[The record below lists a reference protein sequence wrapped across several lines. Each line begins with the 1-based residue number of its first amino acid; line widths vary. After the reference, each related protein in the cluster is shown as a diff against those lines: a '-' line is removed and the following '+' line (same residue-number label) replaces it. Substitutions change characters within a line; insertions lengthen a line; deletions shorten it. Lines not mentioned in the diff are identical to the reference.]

1 MGDKKHIEK
10 KEKKKK
16 KKKKN
21 ELDTGFVNTSN
32 LDIDEES
39 KCIER
44 NTYRDISNNKT
55 LNNIDSIHADSI
67 ISDTKDLITNSS
79 TSNLTNV
86 AINDEDEESNTLCY
100 CTDSYDNFLST
111 NKYKLTNIKTSEIFE
126 NNFLVNKNDKYSVD
140 NQEPCDMKE
149 RENYELKGFN
159 NSTKILEDIEKFK
172 KKKKEMDKNMF
183 NIENKTDTK
192 ETINLNNDNLKSPTN
207 IEEKET
213 VSYKLKKKKKIDKY
227 NISVEEKDKHMK
239 KYMLRLEEQYKKKKE
254 EDLKNEI
261 NEKKEEIKNLQEK
274 DSRFINYLKNPRLN
288 LSKNDDLNDYLCIY
302 PLTIYFTD
310 VMVDSTQTE
319 DLVITNKS
327 NTLLHIIIV
336 PPSMK
341 CFFIKDIIN
350 MYNKSE
356 ESSKNTLNHQIAP
369 GHSIKIKLG
378 YNVLTLNHLRD
389 NIKILSEAGSQEIQI
404 KVFQSPPKL
413 EFPKTI
419 NFGPIRSNEK
429 KNKSFTIKN
438 KGNDVNILII
448 PKNLFEFYEKKKNI
462 EKEENILNLLTNK
475 KNDNESIIEIK
486 ENNESYY
493 MYNNIKSRSYNFLF
507 LYKKLVSNFDNLYF
521 ENVLQDI
528 YYFNLK
534 SSEEKSV
541 IFFFKSGKIGAYEK
555 KYYIIPDIDSDFS
568 ELKDREK
575 YNFINYNGWNIFQ
588 FRIKVIVEPI
598 LLNLVRIN
606 KRIARDLYECR
617 FSKYLE
623 NQQKDKLDYFFY
635 SNSGNS
641 YKFSDIQVNSG
652 YNFTELEVVNNGL
665 IDLNISCYIYV
676 NENPESKKIVLEK
689 KNKGTYYY
697 EEFFDPAF
705 ADSLY
710 ENRSK
715 MRYNMESGKIKVDK
729 KDKNSEKKKKKK
741 NKKKCLCPIYI
752 YPQNF
757 VLSYKKP
764 KKIYIVFKPKDK
776 HKNYKNYHFV
786 MIIKNICKGSDVNI
800 ENLLEIDKKQEEKE
814 INGFP
819 LVCVRENKI
828 IDNKKWNE
836 LFGNNFSRYEYS
848 SSSLC
853 KSYSSYSEINEEMI
867 KKKQKKNQKI
877 FNKKN
882 KTTNF
887 IGMYIN
893 IYANIIEP
901 SINIKS
907 EKLSK
912 CFMLNPLFLYKTSF
926 TIKNQNDFYISYLFE
941 NVIKL
946 SDSSRCN
953 IKVCSNEIVKDLQ
966 KDPQNAL
973 LEYKEEEKIVSS
985 SEKMENKQRDED
997 SYKNDEDAQ
1006 RLSSVSGFIENGIC
1020 YYDYY
1025 AVLNE
1030 IKLINE
1036 KKKNIKYIKKNVI
1049 RKKTNKD
1056 NSNTTNRNETSND
1069 KPFDCKQ
1076 NLVFNDGDEIANKKC
1091 VKSDMNNKKEDT
1103 ITLGEK
1109 EDLYYNLNKKFIK
1122 YFYNKGNNDNVQVYV
1137 LIKNVVSPKQIDI
1150 MNKLEVEKKLR
1161 YKERR
1166 KIREQNLYRDEK
1178 IKDRNENHLKTKN
1191 EGYYLLPHEKRKI
1204 VLYFLVNKYGYHKI
1218 NINMSFYMGNY
1229 NIKKEIKCSILTKSK
1244 GISINQTDFVFEN
1257 SYSHYGFCNIVK
1269 INNLDKDLKL
1279 IRLEDLYKNKSISN
1293 TDDKSNKDNDISNNN
1308 KYGFITLYTFYCNV
1322 FNSVKKVNK
1331 NELIKKSDLIYN
1343 FKNSF
1348 YKIID
1353 EKMDKNGI
1361 KKENDFY
1368 NCNKCKC
1375 LFKYNSCIDYLSDI
1389 FSDFSKEFN
1398 IFYNYLNG
1406 EKYIIHNMEK
1416 YKSINLEDNDEKI
1429 SLNTN
1434 EFNKNFKQIYKHH
1447 EYKYIYIHDDKIN
1460 FKDNLIVYPSNLLLL
1475 PLRETF
1481 FVFFFFFSHAN
1492 SISFPLRVKWDSFCK
1507 EIFMKGT
1514 SKNHNIKITYDKK
1527 YQDKNNYM
1535 KNEIIKEKDTKE
1547 NEENDKER
1555 KDNYIGICSDIF
1567 YVNFENLNELNI
1579 GYELSETET
1588 GNFEYNYY
1596 KKKYILINN
1605 CNPKLNYY
1613 YKNFDSFIKVNK
1625 LENKLK
1631 NKLSKYY
1638 LIKGEENNKDKTKAV
1653 TTEAETV
1660 EGEHNVL
1667 NTNKEN
1673 ALDAIHA
1680 CIITEDDILNK
1691 IGGKKTKRHGF
1702 RLLVFHNNNITK
1714 DENFIKL
1721 KFSINFKYFNY
1732 CKIIKLRSHF
1742 FVHTFDFILINE
1754 KDLLLSLFD
1763 YMKNTIC
1770 VSKGELLGDVNNNSE
1785 IDRFNGCQ
1793 EIEKTKGNKE
1803 SSKGRKIDSSV
1814 DGLNICKADKTNEKE
1829 SNIKN
1834 GEREQIDVFVNKLID
1849 DLSLIKIKEHDKS
1862 KAKIKR
1868 YMEEINNFFNL
1879 NIDENMFD
1887 KFENYIDEIR
1897 HDFDSN
1903 IESCIET
1910 NESLRN
1916 EEEEKNIDKNEGC
1929 YEIFNDPDRN
1939 SSKLIMGKIDK
1950 FIWVHKL
1957 LNRLNNKLDYDLVD
1971 FVKKRNNELFY
1982 NYDQEDDISRSEE
1995 NDIVIKNTK
2004 ERNKNKP
2011 GTHLLKNYCY
2021 NLNNENDVIYII
2033 INNKNK
2039 VDLNLNVNCSGS
2051 INDNLKNIFNR
2062 CINNL
2067 IMKKEWQ
2074 GLADFLKESNL
2085 EKNKYK
2091 KKCNVEN
2098 IIYGN
2103 YNKLK
2108 HLNNKYKMK
2117 NEEHYY
2123 NFLNNILNE
2132 KSEYC
2137 LMLKNNLFLD
2147 FVLFK
2152 DTVCSMKSA
2161 FIKIYLYSD
2170 NINMYRDKIFINL
2183 SKSEQ
2188 ICNMSIKSEIKSL
2201 HLLNPY
2207 KVAKNGDKC
2216 IFINS
2221 IYIDKGILKNYK
2233 VLEKNER
2240 NENICKCFEEILKP
2254 YEVILLN
2261 SSNFRKNIICT
2272 FSDISDVLLNISDNK
2287 NIYISEHDDLKNDE
2301 NKKIDTFLK
2310 GTPKSNEQCS
2320 NSLNELFFRNKN
2332 DIEIAKNSLC
2342 STSDGKTANS
2352 ENDIKIDCSNICIDK
2367 KAKKYIK
2374 ICLENILHKEGNHVY
2389 KFDCNYKYIDDID
2402 TKSKINTE
2410 SSLKAL
2416 SEHLIKSLY
2425 LTFYLYVNIEKPKM
2439 ELLWGNKISHD
2450 KTIKFDFKYFNKKAY
2465 KKINKMYTD
2474 QLINDILYEDINE
2487 INGYFDETFSQKK
2500 SLNIY
2505 FINMKDIN
2513 FYSYIYTKLFFEI
2526 KKIYIDSEEFDH
2538 TNTRIYH
2545 IKRKSKIC
2553 IKLEIDE
2560 VKFKKEIKNKINSK
2574 KGKKHVY
2581 EDYLIFQYLTSEEH
2595 EKFIIECNYIVPFL
2609 IMKENKYI
2617 FHEFN
2622 NLRKENQIIENCKE
2636 LNDVIN
2642 NISDKVKENRITYN
2656 DIEIKDNTYYI
2667 YIKFSELKLYK
2678 FCLFLFNTTQIPIT
2692 WTIKEE
2698 EDYIEQNYHLSK
2710 NSLNGIFHFSKTKN
2724 ALFGKT
2730 YGACNTDY
2738 EKEEKRT
2745 NPFLFPNYIIVTF
2758 APIMEKDI
2766 TKKYFIDIGNGYKIY
2781 FYLKGIYVPKNGD

>member
-1 MGDKKHIEK
+1 MGDKKRIEK
-10 KEKKKK
+10 KEKKK

-32 LDIDEES
+32 LDVDEEAQN
-39 KCIER
+39 IER
-44 NTYRDISNNKT
+44 NTNRDISNNKT
-55 LNNIDSIHADSI
+55 LHNIDLIHADSI
-67 ISDTKDLITNSS
+67 IGDTKDGIKNSS
-79 TSNLTNV
+79 TSKTKSNLTNI
-86 AINDEDEESNTLCY
+86 AIKDEDEKSNTLCHS
-100 CTDSYDNFLST
+100 TDDYDNFLST

-126 NNFLVNKNDKYSVD
+126 KSFLVNENDNYSVG
-140 NQEPCDMKE
+140 NQRSSDIEG
-149 RENYELKGFN
+149 RENDELKGFN

-172 KKKKEMDKNMF
+172 NKKKEMDKEIF
-183 NIENKTDTK
+183 NIENKTYAK
-192 ETINLNNDNLKSPTN
+192 ETIILNNDNEKSPTN

-227 NISVEEKDKHMK
+227 NISAEEKDKLMK
-239 KYMLRLEEQYKKKKE
+239 KYMVRLEEQYKKKKE
-254 EDLKNEI
+254 DDLKNDI
-261 NEKKEEIKNLQEK
+261 NEKKEEIKNWQEK
-274 DSRFINYLKNPRLN
+274 DNRFINYLKNPRLN
-288 LSKNDDLNDYLCIY
+288 LSRNEDLNDYLCID

-310 VMVDSTQTE
+310 VMVDSTRTE
-319 DLVITNKS
+319 DLLITNKS

-350 MYNKSE
+350 VYNKSE

-369 GHSIKIKLG
+369 GHSIKIKVC

-404 KVFQSPPKL
+404 KVFRSPPKL

-419 NFGPIRSNEK
+419 NFGPIRPNEK
-429 KNKSFTIKN
+429 KNKLFTIKN
-438 KGNDVNILII
+438 KGNDVNVLIL
-448 PKNLFEFYEKKKNI
+448 PKSLFEFYEKKKNI

-475 KNDNESIIEIK
+475 KNDNDPIIEIK

-493 MYNNIKSRSYNFLF
+493 MYNNIRSCSYNFLF

-521 ENVLQDI
+521 ENVLQDL

-541 IFFFKSGKIGAYEK
+541 NFFFKSGKIGAYEK
-555 KYYIIPDIDSDFS
+555 KYYIIPDIDSEFS
-568 ELKDREK
+568 ELEDREK
-575 YNFINYNGWNIFQ
+575 YNFITYKGWNIFQ
-588 FRIKVIVEPI
+588 FCVKVIVEPI

-606 KRIARDLYECR
+606 KRIARDLYEYQL
-617 FSKYLE
+617 SKCLE

-635 SNSGNS
+635 SNAGNS

-676 NENPESKKIVLEK
+676 NENPESNKIVLEK

-697 EEFFDPAF
+697 EEFFDPEF

-715 MRYNMESGKIKVDK
+715 MKYYKEQRKIKVDK
-729 KDKNSEKKKKKK
+729 NSEKRKKKR
-741 NKKKCLCPIYI
+741 NKKKRLCPIYI
-752 YPQNF
+752 YPKSF

-764 KKIYIVFKPKDK
+764 KKIYIIFKPKDK

-786 MIIKNICKGSDVNI
+786 LVIKNVCKGSDVNI
-800 ENLLEIDKKQEEKE
+800 ENLLEIDKKQVEKE
-814 INGFP
+814 NNGFP

-836 LFGNNFSRYEYS
+836 QFGNNFSRYEYS

-853 KSYSSYSEINEEMI
+853 KSYSSCSEINEEAI
-867 KKKQKKNQKI
+867 KKKQKKKQKI

-912 CFMLNPLFLYKTSF
+912 CFMLNPLFLYKSSF
-926 TIKNQNDFYISYLFE
+926 TIKNQNDFYINYRFE

-946 SDSSRCN
+946 NDSSKCD

-966 KDPQNAL
+966 KNAQNEL
-973 LEYKEEEKIVSS
+973 LGCKEEEKIASS
-985 SEKMENKQRDED
+985 SEKMEDKQRDGD
-997 SYKNDEDAQ
+997 SYKNGEDAQ
-1006 RLSSVSGFIENGIC
+1006 RLSMISDCIERGIS

-1030 IKLINE
+1030 IKSINE
-1036 KKKNIKYIKKNVI
+1036 KKKNRKYIKKNII

-1056 NSNTTNRNETSND
+1056 NSNRNEINND
-1069 KPFDCKQ
+1069 NPFYCKQ
-1076 NLVFNDGDEIANKKC
+1076 NLVLNDGDQMENSKC
-1091 VKSDMNNKKEDT
+1091 VKNDMHNKKEDAT
-1103 ITLGEK
+1103 SLGEK
-1109 EDLYYNLNKKFIK
+1109 EDFYYNLNKSFIK
-1122 YFYNKGNNDNVQVYV
+1122 YFYNKGDNDSVQVYV
-1137 LIKNVVSPKQIDI
+1137 LIKNVVSKKQIDI
-1150 MNKLEVEKKLR
+1150 MNKLEGEQKLR

-1166 KIREQNLYRDEK
+1166 EIGEQNLYINEK
-1178 IKDRNENHLKTKN
+1178 IKDRNGNYLKTKH
-1191 EGYYLLPHEKRKI
+1191 EGYYLLPHEKKKI

-1218 NINMSFYMGNY
+1218 NTNMTFYMGNY
-1229 NIKKEIKCSILTKSK
+1229 KIKKEIKCSILTKRR
-1244 GISINQTDFVFEN
+1244 GISINQTDFAFEN

-1293 TDDKSNKDNDISNNN
+1293 IDDKNNKDNNSSNNN
-1308 KYGFITLYTFYCNV
+1308 KYGFITLYIFYRNV
-1322 FNSVKKVNK
+1322 FNSMKKVKK
-1331 NELIKKSDLIYN
+1331 NEIIKKSDLIYN
-1343 FKNSF
+1343 FKDGF
-1348 YKIID
+1348 HKIID
-1353 EKMDKNGI
+1353 EKMDKNNI

-1375 LFKYNSCIDYLSDI
+1375 LFKYDNCIDYLSNI

-1398 IFYNYLNG
+1398 IFFNYLNG

-1416 YKSINLEDNDEKI
+1416 YKSVKLEDNDEKM

-1434 EFNKNFKQIYKHH
+1434 DVNQNFKQIYKHH
-1447 EYKYIYIHDDKIN
+1447 EYKYVYIHDDKIY
-1460 FKDNLIVYPSNLLLL
+1460 FKENLIVYPSNLLLL

-1492 SISFPLRVKWDSFCK
+1492 SISLPLKVKWDSFC
-1507 EIFMKGT
+1507 EDIFMEGT

-1527 YQDKNNYM
+1527 YQDKTDFMND
-1535 KNEIIKEKDTKE
+1535 EIIKEKDME
-1547 NEENDKER
+1547 GNEENYKEM

-1567 YVNFENLNELNI
+1567 YVNLENLNELNI
-1579 GYELSETET
+1579 WYELSETET
-1588 GNFEYNYY
+1588 GSFEYNYH

-1605 CNPKLNYY
+1605 CKPKLNYY
-1613 YKNFDSFIKVNK
+1613 YKDFDSFIKVNK
-1625 LENKLK
+1625 LENTLK
-1631 NKLSKYY
+1631 NKLSKCY
-1638 LIKGEENNKDKTKAV
+1638 LIKSEKNNKDKNNARV
-1653 TTEAETV
+1653 SELETV
-1660 EGEHNVL
+1660 EGDPNVL

-1673 ALDAIHA
+1673 TLDAIHA
-1680 CIITEDDILNK
+1680 CIITEDNILNK
-1691 IGGKKTKRHGF
+1691 IDGKQTKRHGF
-1702 RLLVFHNNNITK
+1702 RLLIFHDNNITK

-1721 KFSINFKYFNY
+1721 KFSINLKYFNY
-1732 CKIIKLRSHF
+1732 CKIIKFRSYF

-1754 KDLLLSLFD
+1754 NNLLLSLFD
-1763 YMKNTIC
+1763 YMQNAIC
-1770 VSKGELLGDVNNNSE
+1770 VSKGESLGDANNNSE
-1785 IDRFNGCQ
+1785 IDEFNGCQ
-1793 EIEKTKGNKE
+1793 EIEQMKENKGV
-1803 SSKGRKIDSSV
+1803 SKGRKLDSSMN
-1814 DGLNICKADKTNEKE
+1814 GLNICKADKKNTKGP
-1829 SNIKN
+1829 NIKN
-1834 GEREQIDVFVNKLID
+1834 GEGEQIDVFVNKLID
-1849 DLSLIKIKEHDKS
+1849 DLSLIKIKDHDKS
-1862 KAKIKR
+1862 KAKEKGN
-1868 YMEEINNFFNL
+1868 MEEINDFFNL
-1879 NIDENMFD
+1879 DIDKNMLD
-1887 KFENYIDEIR
+1887 KLQNYIDEIR
-1897 HDFDSN
+1897 HDFDGN
-1903 IESCIET
+1903 IESC
-1910 NESLRN
+1910 S
-1916 EEEEKNIDKNEGC
+1916 EKNENIRNKEQGEKDSDKNEGC
-1929 YEIFNDPDRN
+1929 NENFNDADKNPN
-1939 SSKLIMGKIDK
+1939 KLIIERIDK

-1971 FVKKRNNELFY
+1971 FVKKKNKGLFY
-1982 NYDQEDDISRSEE
+1982 NYEQEDDILR
-1995 NDIVIKNTK
+1995 NDEKDIIVKNTK
-2004 ERNKNKP
+2004 ERHENKP
-2011 GTHLLKNYCY
+2011 GTYSLKNYCY
-2021 NLNNENDVIYII
+2021 NLNSENDVIYII

-2039 VDLNLNVNCSGS
+2039 VDLNLNVSCPGS
-2051 INDNLKNIFNR
+2051 INDDLKNIFNI

-2074 GLADFLKESNL
+2074 GLADFIKESNL

-2091 KKCNVEN
+2091 KMCNVEN
-2098 IIYGN
+2098 ITYGN
-2103 YNKLK
+2103 HDKLK
-2108 HLNNKYKMK
+2108 HLNNKYKIK

-2188 ICNMSIKSEIKSL
+2188 ICNMSINSEIKSL

-2207 KVAKNGDKC
+2207 KVTKNGDKC

-2221 IYIDKGILKNYK
+2221 IYINKGILKNYK
-2233 VLEKNER
+2233 ALEKNEC

-2254 YEVILLN
+2254 YEIILLN

-2272 FSDISDVLLNISDNK
+2272 FSDISDVILNNNDNK
-2287 NIYISEHDDLKNDE
+2287 KIYISEHDNLKYAE
-2301 NKKIDTFLK
+2301 NEMIDKFLE
-2310 GTPKSNEQCS
+2310 GTPKSNEKCS
-2320 NSLNELFFRNKN
+2320 NNLNDLFARSKN
-2332 DIEIAKNSLC
+2332 DADIAKNSLC
-2342 STSDGKTANS
+2342 STSDGKTAS
-2352 ENDIKIDCSNICIDK
+2352 DENNIKIDCSNICIDK
-2367 KAKKYIK
+2367 KEKKHIK
-2374 ICLENILHKEGNHVY
+2374 ICLENILHKEGNHAY
-2389 KFDCNYKYIDDID
+2389 KFYCNYKYIDDID
-2402 TKSKINTE
+2402 NKSKTNTE
-2410 SSLKAL
+2410 SSLKVL
-2416 SEHLIKSLY
+2416 SENLIKSLY
-2425 LTFYLYVNIEKPKM
+2425 LTFYLYVNIEKPKV
-2439 ELLWGNKISHD
+2439 ELLWGNKIAHD
-2450 KTIKFDFKYFNKKAY
+2450 KRIKFDFKYFNKKAY
-2465 KKINKMYTD
+2465 KKIDKMYTN
-2474 QLINDILYEDINE
+2474 QLINDILYEDVNE
-2487 INGYFDETFSQKK
+2487 INEYFDETFSQKK
-2500 SLNIY
+2500 CLNIY
-2505 FINMKDIN
+2505 FINMIDID
-2513 FYSYIYTKLFFEI
+2513 FYTYIYTKLFFEI
-2526 KKIYIDSEEFDH
+2526 KNIYIDSEEFDH

-2560 VKFKKEIKNKINSK
+2560 VKFRKEIKNKINSK
-2574 KGKKHVY
+2574 KEKKNVY
-2581 EDYLIFQYLTSEEH
+2581 EDFLIFQYLTCKEH

-2622 NLRKENQIIENCKE
+2622 NLKKENQIIENCKE

-2642 NISDKVKENRITYN
+2642 NISDKIKEDQITYN
-2656 DIEIKDNTYYI
+2656 DIEIKENAYYI
-2667 YIKFSELKLYK
+2667 NIKFSELKLYK
-2678 FCLFLFNTTQIPIT
+2678 ICLFLFNITQIPIT
-2692 WTIKEE
+2692 WAIKG
-2698 EDYIEQNYHLSK
+2698 EDHIEQNSHLSK
-2710 NSLNGIFHFSKTKN
+2710 NSLNEIFHFSKTKN
-2724 ALFGKT
+2724 VLFGKT
-2730 YGACNTDY
+2730 YGPCNTDY
-2738 EKEEKRT
+2738 EKDEKRT

-2766 TKKYFIDIGNGYKIY
+2766 TKKYFIDIGNGNKID

>member
-1 MGDKKHIEK
+1 KKK
-10 KEKKKK
+10 KKKK

-21 ELDTGFVNTSN
+21 ELDTRFVNIPN
-32 LDIDEES
+32 LDIDQEAN
-39 KCIER
+39 CIER

-55 LNNIDSIHADSI
+55 LNNIGSIHANSI
-67 ISDTKDLITNSS
+67 ISYTKDAIKNSS
-79 TSNLTNV
+79 TSNKKSNLTNIT
-86 AINDEDEESNTLCY
+86 INNEYEELNTLCH
-100 CTDSYDNFLST
+100 CTDHYDNFLST

-126 NNFLVNKNDKYSVD
+126 NSFLVTKNNNYSVD
-140 NQEPCDMKE
+140 NQEPCDVKE
-149 RENYELKGFN
+149 RKNYELKGFN

-172 KKKKEMDKNMF
+172 KKKEEMNKNIF
-183 NIENKTDTK
+183 NIENKIDTK
-192 ETINLNNDNLKSPTN
+192 ETVNLNNDNVKSPTN

-288 LSKNDDLNDYLCIY
+288 LSKNEDLNNYLCIY

-310 VMVDSTQTE
+310 VMVDSTRTE
-319 DLVITNKS
+319 DLIITNKS
-327 NTLLHIIIV
+327 STLLHIIIV
-336 PPSMK
+336 PPSMN

-350 MYNKSE
+350 VYNKSE
-356 ESSKNTLNHQIAP
+356 ESSKNTLNQQIAP
-369 GHSIKIKLG
+369 GHSIKIKLC
-378 YNVLTLNHLRD
+378 YNVLTLNHIRD

-419 NFGPIRSNEK
+419 NLGPIRSNEK

-448 PKNLFEFYEKKKNI
+448 PKSLFEFYEKKKNI

-475 KNDNESIIEIK
+475 KNGGESIIEIK
-486 ENNESYY
+486 ENNETYY

-507 LYKKLVSNFDNLYF
+507 LYKKLVSNFNNLYF
-521 ENVLQDI
+521 ENVLQDL
-528 YYFNLK
+528 YYFSLK
-534 SSEEKSV
+534 NSEEKAV
-541 IFFFKSGKIGAYEK
+541 NFFFKSGKIGAYEK
-555 KYYIIPDIDSDFS
+555 KYYIIPDIDSEFS
-568 ELKDREK
+568 ELEDRVK
-575 YNFINYNGWNIFQ
+575 HNFINYNGWNIFQ
-588 FRIKVIVEPI
+588 FYIKAIVEPI

-623 NQQKDKLDYFFY
+623 NQQKDKLYYFFY

-665 IDLNISCYIYV
+665 IDLSISCYIYV

-715 MRYNMESGKIKVDK
+715 MKYYMELGKIKVDK
-729 KDKNSEKKKKKK
+729 RDKNSEKKIKKG

-752 YPQNF
+752 YPKSF
-757 VLSYKKP
+757 VLSYKQP

-786 MIIKNICKGSDVNI
+786 LIIKNICKGPDINI
-800 ENLLEIDKKQEEKE
+800 ENLLEINKKQEEKE
-814 INGFP
+814 SNGFP

-867 KKKQKKNQKI
+867 KKKQKKKQKI

-882 KTTNF
+882 KTTNY

-901 SINIKS
+901 NINIKS

-926 TIKNQNDFYISYLFE
+926 TIKNQNDFYVCYRFE

-946 SDSSRCN
+946 NDSSKCD

-966 KDPQNAL
+966 KDPKNAL
-973 LEYKEEEKIVSS
+973 LGYKEEENSASS
-985 SEKMENKQRDED
+985 SEKIENKQRDEV
-997 SYKNDEDAQ
+997 SYKNDENAQ
-1006 RLSSVSGFIENGIC
+1006 RLSMIADCIENGIC

-1036 KKKNIKYIKKNVI
+1036 KKTNIKCIKKNVI
-1049 RKKTNKD
+1049 RKKTNED
-1056 NSNTTNRNETSND
+1056 NSNTTNRNETNND
-1069 KPFDCKQ
+1069 KPFYCKQ
-1076 NLVFNDGDEIANKKC
+1076 NLVFNDGDQMENKKC
-1091 VKSDMNNKKEDT
+1091 VKSDMHNKKEDT
-1103 ITLGEK
+1103 IALGEK
-1109 EDLYYNLNKKFIK
+1109 KDLYYNLNKKFIK
-1122 YFYNKGNNDNVQVYV
+1122 YFYNKGNNDNVRVYV
-1137 LIKNVVSPKQIDI
+1137 LIKNVVSKKQIDI
-1150 MNKLEVEKKLR
+1150 MNKLEGEQKLR
-1161 YKERR
+1161 YKERK
-1166 KIREQNLYRDEK
+1166 KIREQNLYRNEK
-1178 IKDRNENHLKTKN
+1178 IKDRNGNHLKTKN
-1191 EGYYLLPHEKRKI
+1191 EEYYLLPHEKKKI

-1229 NIKKEIKCSILTKSK
+1229 KIKKEIKCSILTKCK
-1244 GISINQTDFVFEN
+1244 GISISQTDFVFEN

-1279 IRLEDLYKNKSISN
+1279 ICLEDLYKNKSISN
-1293 TDDKSNKDNDISNNN
+1293 TDDKSKKNNTSSNNS
-1308 KYGFITLYTFYCNV
+1308 KYGFITLYTFYCDI
-1322 FNSVKKVNK
+1322 FNNVKKVTK
-1331 NELIKKSDLIYN
+1331 NGLINKSDIIYN

-1353 EKMDKNGI
+1353 EKMDKNDI

-1368 NCNKCKC
+1368 SCNKCKC
-1375 LFKYNSCIDYLSDI
+1375 LFKYDSCIDYLSNI
-1389 FSDFSKEFN
+1389 FSEFSKGFN
-1398 IFYNYLNG
+1398 VFYNYFNG
-1406 EKYIIHNMEK
+1406 EKYIIQNMEK
-1416 YKSINLEDNDEKI
+1416 YKSVNLEDNDEKI

-1434 EFNKNFKQIYKHH
+1434 EFNKNFEQIYKHH
-1447 EYKYIYIHDDKIN
+1447 EYKYVYIHDDKIY
-1460 FKDNLIVYPSNLLLL
+1460 FKDNLIV
-1475 PLRETF
+1475 
-1481 FVFFFFFSHAN
+1481 
-1492 SISFPLRVKWDSFCK
+1492 KWDSFCE
-1507 EIFMKGT
+1507 EIFMEGT

-1527 YQDKNNYM
+1527 YQDKKNFM

-1555 KDNYIGICSDIF
+1555 KDNYIGICSEIF

-1579 GYELSETET
+1579 WYELSETET

-1638 LIKGEENNKDKTKAV
+1638 LIKGEKNNKDRNKMV
-1653 TTEAETV
+1653 GSEVETV

-1673 ALDAIHA
+1673 ILDVIHA
-1680 CIITEDDILNK
+1680 CIITEDNILNK
-1691 IGGKKTKRHGF
+1691 IDGKKTKKHGF

-1732 CKIIKLRSHF
+1732 CKIIKFRSYF

-1754 KDLLLSLFD
+1754 KKLLLSLFD
-1763 YMKNTIC
+1763 YMKNAIC
-1770 VSKGELLGDVNNNSE
+1770 VSKGGSLGDANNNSE
-1785 IDRFNGCQ
+1785 IDEFNGCQ
-1793 EIEKTKGNKE
+1793 EIEQIKENKE
-1803 SSKGRKIDSSV
+1803 GSKGRKLSSSV
-1814 DGLNICKADKTNEKE
+1814 DGLNICKADKTNAKGPDV
-1829 SNIKN
+1829 KN

-1862 KAKIKR
+1862 KAKIKG
-1868 YMEEINNFFNL
+1868 YMEEINDFFNL
-1879 NIDENMFD
+1879 NIDENMFG
-1887 KFENYIDEIR
+1887 KLQNYIDEIY
-1897 HDFDSN
+1897 HDFDGN
-1903 IESCIET
+1903 IESCIEI
-1910 NESLRN
+1910 NERLRN
-1916 EEEEKNIDKNEGC
+1916 EEQGKKYIDKNEGC

-1939 SSKLIMGKIDK
+1939 SSKLIMEKIDK
-1950 FIWVHKL
+1950 FICVHKL
-1957 LNRLNNKLDYDLVD
+1957 LNCLNNKLDYDLVD
-1971 FVKKRNNELFY
+1971 FVKKKNYGLFY
-1982 NYDQEDDISRSEE
+1982 NYEQEDDIPRNEE
-1995 NDIVIKNTK
+1995 KDTIIKNTK
-2004 ERNKNKP
+2004 ERPQNKP

-2039 VDLNLNVNCSGS
+2039 VDLNLNISCSGS

-2074 GLADFLKESNL
+2074 GLADFLKELNL

-2091 KKCNVEN
+2091 KKCNIEN

-2147 FVLFK
+2147 FVIFK
-2152 DTVCSMKSA
+2152 DIVCSMKSA

-2170 NINMYRDKIFINL
+2170 NINMHRDKIFINL

-2188 ICNMSIKSEIKSL
+2188 ICNMSINSEIKSL

-2207 KVAKNGDKC
+2207 KVTKNGDKC

-2221 IYIDKGILKNYK
+2221 VYINKGILKNYK

-2254 YEVILLN
+2254 YEVILFN
-2261 SSNFRKNIICT
+2261 SSNFRKNIICN
-2272 FSDISDVLLNISDNK
+2272 FSYISDVIFNNSDNK
-2287 NIYISEHDDLKNDE
+2287 KIYIPEHDDLKNAE
-2301 NKKIDTFLK
+2301 NEKIDKFLK
-2310 GTPKSNEQCS
+2310 RAPKSNGQCN

-2332 DIEIAKNSLC
+2332 DTEIVKNPLF
-2342 STSDGKTANS
+2342 STSDGKPVS
-2352 ENDIKIDCSNICIDK
+2352 DENNIKIDCSNIYIDRK
-2367 KAKKYIK
+2367 ENKYIK

-2389 KFDCNYKYIDDID
+2389 KFYCNYKYIDDID
-2402 TKSKINTE
+2402 TKSKMNIE
-2410 SSLKAL
+2410 SSLKSL
-2416 SEHLIKSLY
+2416 NEHLIKSLY

-2439 ELLWGNKISHD
+2439 ELLWGNKIAHD

-2465 KKINKMYTD
+2465 KKINKMYTN
-2474 QLINDILYEDINE
+2474 QLINDILYEDVNE

-2500 SLNIY
+2500 CLNIY

-2574 KGKKHVY
+2574 KEKKYVY
-2581 EDYLIFQYLTSEEH
+2581 EDYLIFQYLTCEEH

-2622 NLRKENQIIENCKE
+2622 NLKKENQIIENCKE
-2636 LNDVIN
+2636 LNDIIN
-2642 NISDKVKENRITYN
+2642 NISDKIKENQIIYK
-2656 DIEIKDNTYYI
+2656 DIEIKGNAYYI

-2678 FCLFLFNTTQIPIT
+2678 ICLFLFNITQIPMT

-2698 EDYIEQNYHLSK
+2698 DCIEQNFYLSK

-2724 ALFGKT
+2724 VLFGKT
-2730 YGACNTDY
+2730 YGVCNTDY

-2766 TKKYFIDIGNGYKIY
+2766 TKKYFIDIGNGDKIY